1 MIIRLLFKLGTIEK
15 GWDKVIMQRS
25 ESIVNELLVKI
36 FNEILQIEEKTLKSG
51 YFSDLSVREMHTIEK
66 IGRKEQRMMSEVAQD
81 LGITVGTLTT
91 SINRVIKKGY
101 VDRKRIEE
109 DRRVVLVELT
119 KKGKIAHRL
128 HERFHNEMVRSMMD
142 DLSEEEKDILIGSL
156 DKLNEYFKAKYDSI
170 K

>member
-91 SINRVIKKGY
+91 SINRLIKKGY
-101 VDRKRIEE
+101 VEE
-109 DRRVVLVELT
+109 
-119 KKGKIAHRL
+119 
-128 HERFHNEMVRSMMD
+128 
-142 DLSEEEKDILIGSL
+142 
-156 DKLNEYFKAKYDSI
+156 
-170 K
+170 